1 MAPKTRDRGPS
12 ARETGNSGESA
23 SPLPVSVP
31 RIQRPPLGRGAD
43 VGAGGGGGRK
53 QLKLQ

>member
-31 RIQRPPLGRGAD
+31 RIQRPPLGRGAN
-43 VGAGGGGGRK
+43 VGPGGGGGRK